1 MTPDDVEILENEVPF
16 KGYYRIETYRLRH
29 RLFAGG
35 WSQPMSRELLE
46 RGHAVAVI
54 LYDPDR
60 DELVLIEQ
68 FRIGAFAALAS
79 PRVTVDCTP
88 WLLEIVAGII
98 DEGERPEDVARRE
111 AVEEAGCEIQEMEFA
126 CQFLVS
132 PGVCSESITLFCGR
146 VDASGV
152 GGLHGLDHEHEDIR
166 VSAVP
171 APEVFAWLDEGRFV
185 NATAIVALQWFRFR
199 HTAFRQKWLR
209 NGGVQPLGRP

>member
-1 MTPDDVEILENEVPF
+1 MTPDDVEILDHDVPF

-46 RGHAVAVI
+46 RGHAAAVI
-54 LYDPDR
+54 LYDPER

-68 FRIGAFAALAS
+68 FRIGAFAAAAS
-79 PRVTVDCTP
+79 PAVTVDCSP
-88 WLLEIVAGII
+88 WLIEIVAGII
-98 DEGERPEDVARRE
+98 DDGEQPEDVARRE
-111 AVEEAGCEIQEMEFA
+111 AIEEAGCEIQELEFA

-166 VSAVP
+166 VSAVA

-185 NATAIVALQWFRFR
+185 NATVIIALQWFRFR
-199 HTAFRQKWLR
+199 HTAIRQKWR
-209 NGGVQPLGRP
+209 DKETR